1 MTSYF
6 GESRDTVYCALEKE
20 VLHMC
25 LSRILSSKFR
35 DAALKNLNEPDWN
48 LIIIAFLMAGFLH
61 CNFKDF
67 C

>member
-35 DAALKNLNEPDWN
+35 DAALKNLMSLTGILLLLPS
-48 LIIIAFLMAGFLH
+48 
-61 CNFKDF
+61 
-67 C
+67 

>member
-25 LSRILSSKFR
+25 LSRILSSKCR
-35 DAALKNLNEPDWN
+35 KKKKNCSKKNP
-48 LIIIAFLMAGFLH
+48 
-61 CNFKDF
+61 
-67 C
+67 